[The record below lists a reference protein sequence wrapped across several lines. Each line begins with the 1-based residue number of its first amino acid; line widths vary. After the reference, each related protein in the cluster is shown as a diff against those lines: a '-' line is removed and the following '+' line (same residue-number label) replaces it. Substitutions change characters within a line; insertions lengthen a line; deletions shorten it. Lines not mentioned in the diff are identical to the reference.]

1 MIKQVK
7 FTKFLGVTIDENLN
21 WEQHV
26 KSLKRKLYYSMS
38 TLSQLRKNIPEH
50 LHKEIYYTLF
60 ESHICYALSVYGGAS
75 QSILTQIHKLQKRAL
90 RILFGD
96 IEAYKDKFK
105 TAARTRPL
113 GNQVLGTSFYVREHT
128 KPIFKKHGI
137 LAVQNLYFMQCFMET
152 FKILKFRLPTSLLA
166 HYSFSNRKYLTYIK
180 LIPPKPNNQFIYK
193 SSIIWNTIRSQ
204 LDFNDLSISSDV
216 AKNRLRSALHRNQHL
231 YHDTEWL
238 GSLDFN
244 IGKLRQSTFVN

>member
-1 MIKQVK
+1 MK
-7 FTKFLGVTIDENLN
+7 N
-21 WEQHV
+21 
-26 KSLKRKLYYSMS
+26 LKRKLYYSIS

-60 ESHICYALSVYGGAS
+60 ESHICYAISVYGGAS
-75 QSILTQIHKLQKRAL
+75 PSTLTQIHKIQKKAL

-96 IEAYKDKFK
+96 IEAFKNKFK

-113 GNQVLGTSFYVREHT
+113 ENQVLGESFYVKEHT
-128 KPIFKKHGI
+128 KPIFKKQGI
-137 LAVQNLYFMQCFMET
+137 LAVQNLYFMHCFMET
-152 FKILKFRLPTSLLA
+152 FKILKFRLPSSLLA

-180 LIPPKPNNQFIYK
+180 IIPPKPDNQFIYK

-204 LDFNDLSISSDV
+204 LQLDDLSISSDTV
-216 AKNRLRSALHRNQHL
+216 KNRLRNALHRNQHL

-238 GSLDFN
+238 ASVDFN
-244 IGKLRQSTFVN
+244 IGKLKQSDTNNNYFI